1 MCNMCAL
8 DRRVRYVLTAEHN
21 SVMFQEFNIVATRRQ
36 QTAFILIFFTHELV
50 KLLGLHTVTL

>member
-1 MCNMCAL
+1 MCAL